1 MFAGGL
7 APLIA
12 TALLAAGDGSPTLV
26 ALYVAAM
33 GLISVVATLFA
44 HETYR
49 KDVDEDEAEERELVR
64 ERRFDRERFRE
75 PAGKA

>member
-1 MFAGGL
+1 MQ
-7 APLIA
+7 
-12 TALLAAGDGSPTLV
+12 AARRPWHV
-26 ALYVAAM
+26 ALYVTAM

-44 HETYR
+44 RETYD